1 MLHFLIGA
9 RIFFYIQDSDMHGL
23 KYKLILS
30 GKYRTYSFFRC
41 AKHFAFKFAK
51 TIK

>member
-1 MLHFLIGA
+1 
-9 RIFFYIQDSDMHGL
+9 MHGL